1 MNNKELKERGTLMN
15 MPVNRVAK
23 KLTELFENKIDLSDV
38 SEKDKEN
45 SLLSRSLALYS
56 IMMRTDCNP
65 DDVVQCLTDG
75 YHDNGIDAV
84 YCDDEQKIMYLVQ
97 SKWSKDG
104 KSSISQG
111 DTSVFRLF
119 TKCWGSKI
127 HL

>member
-84 YCDDEQKIMYLVQ
+84 YCDDEQKIMYLVLCN
-97 SKWSKDG
+97 
-104 KSSISQG
+104 
-111 DTSVFRLF
+111 V
-119 TKCWGSKI
+119 
-127 HL
+127 